1 MEQIDIADEIK
12 KIRARG
18 AEVSSTTVL
27 KTETLRVVLMA
38 LKAGA
43 RLHEHHADGRL
54 VLQVLEGEIEFKA
67 ENAQHRLRAGMLAS
81 VEAMVPHAVDAIS
94 DAALLLTV
102 AWHRAEPAKVGAHRN
117 VGYEQS
123 K

>member
-1 MEQIDIADEIK
+1 MDQIDIAEELK

-54 VLQVLEGEIEFKA
+54 VLQVLEGEIEF
-67 ENAQHRLRAGMLAS
+67 ETRMRNIDWERECWRAWKPWCPTPS
-81 VEAMVPHAVDAIS
+81 
-94 DAALLLTV
+94 AL
-102 AWHRAEPAKVGAHRN
+102 
-117 VGYEQS
+117 
-123 K
+123 